1 MEITS
6 FTVETVKD
14 PFGIIAGTRYEYML
28 ELEVDEEDELY
39 SANGVYL
46 RVIYSV
52 EEDRTRIV
60 KYELY
65 ERSTDRYLEFDL
77 EEDELAE
84 VDAFCSEHLAEA
96 EE

>member
-6 FTVETVKD
+6 FSVEKVKD
-14 PFGIIAGTRYEYML
+14 PFGIIAGTRYEYNLDL
-28 ELEVDEEDELY
+28 EIDEDDELY
-39 SANGVYL
+39 SEQGVYL

-52 EEDRTRIV
+52 EEEKSRIV

-84 VDAFCSEHLAEA
+84 VDAFCREHLAEA
-96 EE
+96 EV

>member
-6 FTVETVKD
+6 FSVQKVKD
-14 PFGIIAGTRYEYML
+14 PFGIIAGTRYEYIL
-28 ELEVDEEDELY
+28 DLEVDQEDELY
-39 SANGVYL
+39 SEQGVYL

-52 EEDRTRIV
+52 EEEKTRIV

-84 VDAFCSEHLAEA
+84 VDAFCSEHLKEA

>member
-6 FTVETVKD
+6 FSVDKVKD
-14 PFGIIAGTRYEYML
+14 PFGIITGTRYEYILDL
-28 ELEVDEEDELY
+28 EIDEDDELY
-39 SANGVYL
+39 SEQGVYL

-52 EEDRTRIV
+52 EEEGTRIV

-84 VDAFCSEHLAEA
+84 VDAFCREHLAEA

>member
-6 FTVETVKD
+6 FSVQKVKD
-14 PFGIIAGTRYEYML
+14 PFGIIAGTRYEYILDL
-28 ELEVDEEDELY
+28 EIDEDDELY
-39 SANGVYL
+39 SEQGVYL

-52 EEDRTRIV
+52 EEEKTRIV

-65 ERSTDRYLEFDL
+65 ERSTERYLEFDL

-84 VDAFCSEHLAEA
+84 VDAFCREHLAEA

>member
-6 FTVETVKD
+6 FSVEKVKD
-14 PFGIIAGTRYEYML
+14 PFGIIAGTRYEYILDL
-28 ELEVDEEDELY
+28 EIDEEDELY
-39 SANGVYL
+39 SEQGVYL

-52 EEDRTRIV
+52 EAESTRIV

-84 VDAFCSEHLAEA
+84 VDAFCREHLAEA

>member
-1 MEITS
+1 VEITS
-6 FTVETVKD
+6 FSVEKVKD
-14 PFGIIAGTRYEYML
+14 PFGIIAGTRYEYILDL
-28 ELEVDEEDELY
+28 EIDEEDELY
-39 SANGVYL
+39 SENGVYL

-52 EEDRTRIV
+52 EEGKSRIV

-84 VDAFCSEHLAEA
+84 VDAFCRDHLAES

>member
-6 FTVETVKD
+6 FSVEKVKD
-14 PFGIIAGTRYEYML
+14 PFGIIVGTRYEYILDL
-28 ELEVDEEDELY
+28 EIDEDDELY
-39 SANGVYL
+39 SEQGVYL

-52 EEDRTRIV
+52 EEERTRIV

-84 VDAFCSEHLAEA
+84 VDVFCREHLAEA
-96 EE
+96 GE